1 MPCASFRVML
11 LFLDRS
17 LITNCYVYL
26 CNSCNV
32 VSYKAVTVVFLG
44 LYFLN
49 VEEIESQQTDS
60 SKFNRPIQLGTNPW
74 QTVQLP
80 DRFLNLFTHR

>member
-1 MPCASFRVML
+1 MPCTSFRVML

-32 VSYKAVTVVFLG
+32 VSYKAVTVVF
-44 LYFLN
+44 FLN
-49 VEEIESQQTDS
+49 VEEIESQKTDS
-60 SKFNRPIQLGTNPW
+60 SKFNRPMQLRTNPW
-74 QTVQLP
+74 QTVQLL
-80 DRFLNLFTHR
+80 DRFLNLSHADKSD

>member
-1 MPCASFRVML
+1 MQVFRIIINLDAFYKRYIIMSCASFRVML

-32 VSYKAVTVVFLG
+32 VSYKAVTVAF
-44 LYFLN
+44 FLN
-49 VEEIESQQTDS
+49 IEEIESQ
-60 SKFNRPIQLGTNPW
+60 
-74 QTVQLP
+74 
-80 DRFLNLFTHR
+80 